1 MATHRPPPTWKPEA
15 GQTPSM
21 TKVAA
26 VSRSTVGSER
36 LYTSVVTTAG
46 GGTTRVHHHGECET
60 SIYVIAGR
68 ARFTWGPTGVEA
80 VFEAEAGDVVYIP
93 AGEAHVEENASPT
106 AELVV
111 LVTRNCPEGETHF
124 LDSSP

>member
-1 MATHRPPPTWKPEA
+1 M
-15 GQTPSM
+15 PSM

-26 VSRSTVGSER
+26 ISHSTVGSEG

-46 GGTTRVHHHGECET
+46 GGTTRVHHHGRCET

-80 VFEAEAGDVVYIP
+80 VFEAGPGDVVYIP
-93 AGEAHVEENASPT
+93 AGEAHVEENASPSD
-106 AELVV
+106 ELVV
-111 LVTRNCPEGETHF
+111 LVTRNCSEGETHF
-124 LDSSP
+124 LDTSP